1 MAAHH
6 PLREE
11 VVVVEEVL
19 VEAWCF
25 PRLLLVLTCSRTRES
40 TRVEKRE
47 REKREKREKK
57 EKKETPEGK

>member
-1 MAAHH
+1 
-6 PLREE
+6 
-11 VVVVEEVL
+11 